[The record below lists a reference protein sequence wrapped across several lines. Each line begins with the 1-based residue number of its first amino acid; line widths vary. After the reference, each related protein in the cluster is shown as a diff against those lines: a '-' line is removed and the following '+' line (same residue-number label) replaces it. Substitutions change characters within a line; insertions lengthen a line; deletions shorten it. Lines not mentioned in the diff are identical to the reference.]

1 MVSTSLYLKMYL
13 LRHDNVILPEKR
25 KKVNHI
31 APFDRISPK
40 CYDNAAGE
48 MLHHNGRRFGSHHP
62 KGGDLM
68 PFTLTFHLFGLVITL
83 KVKRENRHSAK

>member
-1 MVSTSLYLKMYL
+1 MSTSLYLKMYL

-62 KGGDLM
+62 KGGEPM
-68 PFTLTFHLFGLVITL
+68 RITL
-83 KVKRENRHSAK
+83 HIGGYTVTIIVKKRENRHSGK

>member
-1 MVSTSLYLKMYL
+1 
-13 LRHDNVILPEKR
+13 
-25 KKVNHI
+25 
-31 APFDRISPK
+31 
-40 CYDNAAGE
+40 

-68 PFTLTFHLFGLVITL
+68 PFTLTFHLLGFVITL